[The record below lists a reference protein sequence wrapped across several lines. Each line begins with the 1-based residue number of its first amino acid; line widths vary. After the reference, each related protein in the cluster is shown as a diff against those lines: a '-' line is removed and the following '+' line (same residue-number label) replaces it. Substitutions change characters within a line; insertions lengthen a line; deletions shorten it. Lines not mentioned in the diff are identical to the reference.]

1 MSGIDYLRMYREYKR
16 VSGYEDWPARKHA
29 REYLVFPE
37 NIGQKLSLDELS
49 VSKGEL
55 YTFLTNK
62 AAKGRKGALVASIG
76 STRTDDIV
84 AHISRIPSHKRLQVK
99 EVTLDMAE
107 NMAGAVREL
116 FPNAKLV
123 IDRFHVEKLGHEV
136 LQHLR
141 VKLRWKAIEAENNAI
156 KEAKKDEKRYEPEVF
171 HNGDTRKQLL
181 ARSRYALFKNPAK
194 WTLNQQMRM
203 NILFEQYPS
212 LKKAHDHVLWLNRIY
227 NGDMNQT
234 QGCENLKQWIA
245 QSKKHKVKGFRRMAH
260 TIEHHLDNIANFFE
274 NRSTNASAEAFNAK
288 VKQFRTIQRGV
299 SDTEFFLFRL
309 SKIYA

>member
-1 MSGIDYLRMYREYKR
+1 MSGIDYPRMYREYKR

-29 REYLVFPE
+29 SEYLVFPE

-62 AAKGRKGALVASIG
+62 AAKGRKGALVGSIG
-76 STRTDDIV
+76 STKTDDIV
-84 AHISRIPSHKRLQVK
+84 AHISRIPQQKRLQVK

-141 VKLRWKAIEAENNAI
+141 VKLRWEAIEVENKAI
-156 KEAKKDEKRYEPEVF
+156 KQAKKSGKRYEPVVF

-181 ARSRYALFKNPAK
+181 ARSRYALFKNPSK

-203 NILFEQYPS
+203 DILFEQYPQ
-212 LKKAHDHVLWLNRIY
+212 LKKAHEHVLRLNRIY
-227 NGDMNQT
+227 NGDQNRI
-234 QGCENLKQWIA
+234 QGREKLKQWIA
-245 QSKKHKVKGFRRMAH
+245 QSKKHKVKGFRRMAY
-260 TIEHHLDNIANFFE
+260 TIEHHLEDIANYFV

-288 VKQFRTIQRGV
+288 VKQFRAIQRGV
-299 SDTEFFLFRL
+299 SDTDFFLFRL

>member
-1 MSGIDYLRMYREYKR
+1 MNYHLVYREYKD

-29 REYLVFPE
+29 SEYLVFPE
-37 NIGQKLSLDELS
+37 NIGKKLSLDELS

-76 STRTDDIV
+76 STKTDEIV
-84 AHISRIPSHKRLQVK
+84 AQISRIPQHKRMQVQ

-116 FPNAKLV
+116 FPNADLV

-141 VKLRWKAIEAENNAI
+141 VKLRWEAIEAENEAI
-156 KEAKKDEKRYEPEVF
+156 KEAKKQGESYRPEVF

-181 ARSRYALFKNPAK
+181 ARSRYALFKHSGK

-203 NILFEQYPS
+203 KILFEQYPE
-212 LKKAHDHVLWLNRIY
+212 LKQAHDHRLKLNQIYKKQQNRIH
-227 NGDMNQT
+227 GKEQL
-234 QGCENLKQWIA
+234 QQWIA
-245 QSKKHKVKGFRRMAH
+245 QSKKHKIKGFRRMAY
-260 TIEHHLDNIANFFE
+260 TIEHYLENIANFFL
-274 NRSTNASAEAFNAK
+274 NRSTNASAESFNAK
-288 VKQFRTIQRGV
+288 VKQFRAIQRGV
-299 SDTEFFLFRL
+299 TDTEFFLFCL